1 MRPLRI
7 GVVFPGQGSQF
18 VGMAN
23 DIVRSSP
30 AAAELFARAQ
40 RALGYDLLAITR
52 DGPGELLQ
60 ETRYAQPAIFV
71 VNVALYAALGG
82 KVTPIVSAGHSF
94 GEYCSLTIADSLT
107 FENALALVNARGCA
121 MQAAAQLAPG
131 GMSAILGLHE
141 AKVRELVEQT
151 RMETGGRVRSANY
164 NAPTQIVVSGDLD
177 AVRRVG
183 ESATAAGAV
192 RVVALNVSGAW
203 HSELMEPARASF
215 APAVADAEIA
225 LPRFTV
231 ISNVD
236 ALAYTDTSTIRANL
250 VRSIT
255 EEVLWHQTMLRMFE
269 ERLDLIVE
277 FGAQAVLAP
286 MTKRIPGAPAVMHV
300 GDSLGV
306 AKLAE
311 KIGASISG

>member
-1 MRPLRI
+1 M
-7 GVVFPGQGSQF
+7 
-18 VGMAN
+18 
-23 DIVRSSP
+23 
-30 AAAELFARAQ
+30 
-40 RALGYDLLAITR
+40 
-52 DGPGELLQ
+52 
-60 ETRYAQPAIFV
+60 
-71 VNVALYAALGG
+71 YAALGQAL
-82 KVTPIVSAGHSF
+82 TPIVSAGHSF
-94 GEYCSLTIADSLT
+94 GEYCSLTIAGSLT

-121 MQAAAQLAPG
+121 MQAAAQIAPG
-131 GMSAILGLHE
+131 GMSAILGLDE
-141 AKVRELVEQT
+141 ATVRKLVEQS
-151 RMETGGRVRSANY
+151 RIESGGRVRSANY
-164 NAPTQIVVSGDLD
+164 NAPSQIVVSGDLD

-183 ESATAAGAV
+183 EIALAAGAV

-203 HSELMEPARASF
+203 HSELMEPARTSF
-215 APAVADAEIA
+215 APAVAGAEIA
-225 LPRFTV
+225 LPQFTV

-236 ALAYTDTSTIRANL
+236 ALPYVDTATIRANL

-255 EEVLWHQTMLRMFE
+255 DEVLWHQTMLRMFE

-311 KIGASISG
+311 KIGASISE

>member
-1 MRPLRI
+1 
-7 GVVFPGQGSQF
+7 
-18 VGMAN
+18 
-23 DIVRSSP
+23 
-30 AAAELFARAQ
+30 
-40 RALGYDLLAITR
+40 LLAITR
-52 DGPGELLQ
+52 DGPDELLL

-82 KVTPIVSAGHSF
+82 ALRPIVSAGHSF

-107 FENALALVNARGCA
+107 FESALALVNARGCA

-131 GMSAILGLHE
+131 GMSAILGLDE
-141 AKVRELVEQT
+141 QTVSELVEQT
-151 RMETGGRVRSANY
+151 RSESGGRVRSANF

-183 ESATAAGAV
+183 EKALAAGAV

-203 HSELMEPARASF
+203 HSELMEPARVHF
-215 APAVADAEIA
+215 APAATQARIEM
-225 LPRFTV
+225 PRFTV
-231 ISNVD
+231 VSNVD
-236 ALAYTDTSTIRANL
+236 ALPYADTARIRANL

-255 EEVLWHQTMLRMFE
+255 EEVRWHQTMLRMFE

-306 AKLAE
+306 ANLRKKSE
-311 KIGASISG
+311 HR

>member
-1 MRPLRI
+1 MPPLRI

-30 AAAELFARAQ
+30 EATELFARAHKV
-40 RALGYDLLAITR
+40 LGYDLLAITR
-52 DGPGELLQ
+52 EGPDERLL
-60 ETRYAQPAIFV
+60 ETRYAQPAIFA
-71 VNVALYAALGG
+71 VNLALYAALG
-82 KVTPIVSAGHSF
+82 KALTPIVSAGHSF
-94 GEYCSLTIADSLT
+94 GEYCSLTIAGALT

-131 GMSAILGLHE
+131 GMSAILGLDE
-141 AKVRELVEQT
+141 ATVRALTEQT
-151 RMETGGRVRSANY
+151 RLETGARVRSANF
-164 NAPTQIVVSGDLD
+164 NAPTQIVVSGDLA

-183 ESATAAGAV
+183 EKATAAGAG
-192 RVVALNVSGAW
+192 RVVALNVAGAW
-203 HSELMEPARASF
+203 HSELMEPARVSF
-215 APAVADAEIA
+215 APAVAAAQIA
-225 LPRFTV
+225 VPRFTV

-236 ALAYTDTSTIRANL
+236 ALPYADTATIRANL
-250 VRSIT
+250 VRSVT
-255 EEVLWHQTMLRMFE
+255 DAVLWRRTMLRMLE

-300 GDSLGV
+300 GDSVGV

-311 KIGASISG
+311 KIGASISA